1 MLAAVSFLK
10 LQEKLRQELRRR
22 VEAGEL
28 TGTELARRLG
38 LTQAHISNFLHGKRG
53 LKLSTLDRTVT
64 VMMLD
69 FYSLLPAEE
78 LARYAP
84 AVRPGETEMTEVPLI
99 RPEAASAPVITQS
112 LAHATLRLATSW
124 LPTTEAG
131 HPSRKDWTRFVALEV
146 AGDDASMAPRVPPG
160 ACVIVDRHR
169 LGAGDPTSVG
179 RLHAVK
185 GAGGVRI
192 RYLERQGDQLLLRPH
207 HPRQASE
214 IWPWQGTVTQA
225 RIVGLVVALVVRC
238 R

>member
-1 MLAAVSFLK
+1 MSFLN

-28 TGTELARRLG
+28 TGAELARRLG

-53 LKLSTLDRTVT
+53 LKLSTLDRVVA
-64 VMMLD
+64 VMALD

-84 AVRPGETEMTEVPLI
+84 AVRHAEPETIEVPLV
-99 RPEAASAPVITQS
+99 RPEAATAPVITEM

-124 LPTTEAG
+124 VRTTEAG
-131 HPSRKDWTRFVALEV
+131 HPSRKGWTRFVALEV
-146 AGDDASMAPRVPPG
+146 ARDDASMAPRVPPG

-169 LGAGDPTSVG
+169 LEPGAAG
-179 RLHAVK
+179 RFHAVK
-185 GAGGVRI
+185 NTGGVRI

-207 HPRQASE
+207 HPHQPSE
-214 IWPWQGTVTQA
+214 VWPWQGTVTEA